1 MTGLSRS
8 VRMLETLQLI
18 AKACRFLGKKSFVK
32 LGAGNF
38 SDIAIECSIGERCD
52 NPNLSENLIS

>member
-1 MTGLSRS
+1 MTGLGRS
-8 VRMLETLQLI
+8 VHMVETLQLI
-18 AKACRFLGKKSFVK
+18 AKSFLAKKSFVK

-52 NPNLSENLIS
+52 NANLSENLIS